1 MEFRLT
7 SEQQLFK
14 KAVREYCEK
23 NVAPRS
29 REIDEKEAGIP
40 NDIIKGLADLGVFG
54 CTIPEE
60 YGGCALR
67 GEEMQYA
74 NIAIQEL
81 GRAELS
87 MSLPVYMLLTVGWGG
102 EFISYYGTKEAKQE
116 ILPKLASGEWSWG
129 IAVTEPGGGSDVAAI
144 KTVATKRGNKYVL
157 NGEKAYISQVAEC
170 QARGGGH
177 CTLVVSDPSKGQRG
191 GMTMLAVMPNQVKGV
206 GSTTYKDMGRMGL
219 STGGFTYKNTEID
232 AKYLLGQEGKGFY
245 SCMEG
250 FNVARAVVS
259 AACLGAAERCLEIA
273 ADYAKQRMAFGR
285 PISKYQG
292 ISFELAEDFA
302 KLDMLKLQLQKG
314 SWMIDK
320 FYSEP
325 GSFTQKDIN
334 IVISQCK
341 WMSPLLALDVTKHAM
356 MVLGGFGYTKQGPLE
371 MAMRGI
377 MSYVVGAEGAA
388 NVMKIIIARDVFG
401 PEFVL
406 ERAD

>member
-29 REIDEKEAGIP
+29 REIDEKEAGVP
-40 NDIIKGLADLGVFG
+40 DDILKGLADLGVFG
-54 CTIPEE
+54 CTVPEE
-60 YGGCALR
+60 YGGCAMP

-74 NIAIQEL
+74 NIAIHEL

-87 MSLPVYMLLTVGWGG
+87 MSLPVYMLLTIGWGG
-102 EFISYYGTKEAKQE
+102 EFIQFYGTDEAKKE
-116 ILPKLASGEWSWG
+116 ILPKLATGEWSWG

-144 KTVATKRGNKYVL
+144 KTVASRQGDKFVL

-177 CTLVVSDPSKGQRG
+177 CTLVLTDPSKGQRG
-191 GMTMLAVMPNQVKGV
+191 GMTLLAVMPNSLKGV

-219 STGGFTYKNTEID
+219 STGGFTYKNTEVD
-232 AKYLLGQEGKGFY
+232 AKYLLGQEGRGFY
-245 SCMEG
+245 NCMEG

-285 PISKYQG
+285 PISKFQG

-302 KLDMLKLQLQKG
+302 KLDQLKLQLQRG
-314 SWMIDK
+314 CWMIDR
-320 FYSEP
+320 FYAEP
-325 GSFTQKDIN
+325 GSFTQKEIN
-334 IVISQCK
+334 IVIAQCK
-341 WMSPLLALDVTKHAM
+341 WMAPLLALDVTKHAM
-356 MVLGGFGYTKQGPLE
+356 MILGGFGYTKDSPLE

-388 NVMKIIIARDVFG
+388 NIMKTIIARDVFG
-401 PEFVL
+401 GDFVL